1 MKLVKVKIQN
11 FRCFKDPIELNVGD
25 FTALIGKNDA
35 GKSSI
40 FEALDIFFNETKLEN
55 DDSTIYGNPKEVK
68 ITCEFG
74 EVPKKLII
82 DTTNE
87 TSLDQEHLLCSSNK
101 LVICRKYDGS
111 LRVPKETGVYAIA
124 EHPTA
129 DGVEDLLQLKN
140 SDLKSRAKQ
149 RNINLDNVNQSKNAE
164 LRKAIWDACDDL
176 ILSEREIPINTSG
189 DAKKI
194 WEKIK
199 EVLPAFFLFK
209 VDRPSTDQDSE
220 AQDPMKV
227 AIKLAL
233 DQQRENLDDIADVVM
248 KEVGITLNETLAKVK
263 VMNEELASQLTPEFE
278 APRWSSVFKVSLKG
292 DDSISINKRGSG
304 VRRIV
309 LLAFL
314 QAQAEKS
321 VAGNR
326 SVIYAIEEPET
337 SQHPNHQRMLFTTL
351 QELSSEDS
359 SQVIITTHTP
369 NLARLLPVDSLR
381 YLEVNTDDSR
391 QILESNEEA
400 YRKIAN
406 SLGVIADHDIK
417 IFVGVEGANDMSFLK
432 GISLML
438 KNAGEIVPDLSQLE
452 EDGLLL
458 FIPLGGSNLSH
469 WTTKLANLKRP
480 EFYIFDRDT
489 QPPELPRYQAQIEKF
504 EKRTG
509 CEVKVTSK
517 REIENYIHPDAIR
530 AALDVEVSFEDFDDV
545 ADLVARKIHEKS
557 ESATPWNNLSQDKKK
572 SKVSNAK
579 KHINNKCLEE
589 MTPQMLDAI
598 DPEGD
603 VRSWLSYI
611 ASQVGE

>member
-111 LRVPKETGVYAIA
+111 LRAPKETGVYAIA

-489 QPPELPRYQAQIEKF
+489 
-504 EKRTG
+504 
-509 CEVKVTSK
+509 
-517 REIENYIHPDAIR
+517 
-530 AALDVEVSFEDFDDV
+530 
-545 ADLVARKIHEKS
+545 
-557 ESATPWNNLSQDKKK
+557 
-572 SKVSNAK
+572 
-579 KHINNKCLEE
+579 
-589 MTPQMLDAI
+589 
-598 DPEGD
+598 
-603 VRSWLSYI
+603 
-611 ASQVGE
+611 